1 MRLALG
7 RHARCTDGTVRVL
20 VDLVVDAGSRS
31 VTHLVVQ
38 PADDPDAA
46 RLVPVDLASAGADGN
61 EISLGCTAPELE
73 QLPRVHEHTYLGLG
87 ARPEETED
95 DNWDVGVRDMQVVP
109 DYAPEP
115 FGVEVAQEA
124 VISYDR
130 VPKGEIELRHASS
143 VYSADEHH
151 LGSVVGVVVGA
162 DGLIGHVLLERGHL
176 WWKREISIPASA
188 VAELANDMV
197 TLGIEKSELES
208 VSSERRS

>member
-1 MRLALG
+1 MRLELG
-7 RHARCTDGTVRVL
+7 GHARCTDAAVREL

-46 RLVPVDLASAGADGN
+46 RLVPLGLASAGADGK
-61 EISLGCTAPELE
+61 EISLRCTAPELE
-73 QLPRVHEHTYLGLG
+73 EMPRVHEHTYLGPA
-87 ARPEETED
+87 ARPDEPKD
-95 DNWDVGVRDMQVVP
+95 DNWDVGVQDVQVVP

-115 FGVEVAQEA
+115 YAVEIAQETI
-124 VISYDR
+124 ISYDR

-151 LGSVVGVVVGA
+151 LGSVDGVVVDA
-162 DGLIGHVLLERGHL
+162 DGVISHLLLERGHL

-188 VAELANDMV
+188 VSELANDMV
-197 TLGIEKSELES
+197 TLGVSKSEAETFP
-208 VSSERRS
+208 SERRR